1 VRSKRVVVGLAVVL
15 SLAVAGCTDDGD
27 EPGSAQSGQP
37 SPTAP
42 VKPVKLELGVWGG
55 DAEIAA
61 YQGVVDTYNTANP
74 DVKVKIRP
82 FADHDA
88 LKQALDAGEVPDVFL
103 ASRGDLQDLIDEGIN
118 QPVSDLLDERAVD
131 FGDGYSR
138 PALEAFAS
146 DRELQCMPYG
156 VSPMVVY
163 YNRALVDFDAM
174 TERDLPVPNLEEPED
189 GPPRKPAWNYA
200 MFEAAAKYSSRPR
213 RGIAGFHVQP
223 TLRGLA
229 PFVYSAGG
237 QLFDDDE
244 APTSLAF
251 SSDDTRGAL
260 EQVLPLLRNPKVDL
274 TPEQLAEKPA
284 IDWFKEGRLGM
295 IAGFRSMVPELRDT
309 PGLDFDVMPMPI
321 VDDAATVGDL
331 TGICLAKDTK
341 ETAAAADLLVD
352 LISTESVS
360 TVAQAGYLAPANI
373 PVALSDAFLQP
384 GTMPEH
390 SIVFNSSVRSMRIPP
405 LLGSYS
411 ELEAAVDGPIEQL
424 LTVELPDL
432 DALTDEID
440 EASRTV
446 LAPDEE
452 SEESSDGSDDSSE

>member
-1 VRSKRVVVGLAVVL
+1 MRSKRVVVGLAVVL

-27 EPGSAQSGQP
+27 DPGRNPSGQP
-37 SPTAP
+37 STTAP
-42 VKPVKLELGVWGG
+42 VKPAKLELGVWGG
-55 DAEIAA
+55 DAEVAA
-61 YQGVVDTYNTANP
+61 YQGVVDTYNAAHP
-74 DVKVKIRP
+74 EVKVKIDA

-88 LKQALDAGEVPDVFL
+88 LKQALDAGQVPDVFL
-103 ASRGDLQDLIDEGIN
+103 ASRGDLQDLIDDGIN
-118 QPVSDLLDERAVD
+118 QPVSDLLDERDVD

-156 VSPMVVY
+156 VSPMVIY
-163 YNRALVDFDAM
+163 YNRALVDFTRMA
-174 TERDLPVPNLEEPED
+174 ERDLPVPNLDQED
-189 GPPRKPAWNYA
+189 LSKKPAWNYA
-200 MFEAAAKYSSRPR
+200 MFEAAANFSSRPR

-237 QLFDDDE
+237 EVFDDDE

-251 SSDDTRGAL
+251 SSDDTRSAL
-260 EQVLPLLRNPKVDL
+260 EQVLPLLRDPKVDL
-274 TPEQLAEKPA
+274 SAEQLAQKPA
-284 IDWFKEGRLGM
+284 IDWFKEGKLGM
-295 IAGFRSMVPELRDT
+295 IAGFRSMVPELRAT

-321 VDDAATVGDL
+321 VDDAATVGEL

-373 PVALSDAFLQP
+373 PVALSEAFLQP
-384 GTMPEH
+384 GTMPAH

-405 LLGSYS
+405 LLGDYTA
-411 ELEAAVDGPIEQL
+411 LEAAVAAPIEQL
-424 LTVELPDL
+424 LTIELPDL

-440 EASRTV
+440 AASQTV
-446 LAPDEE
+446 LAPDDA
-452 SEESSDGSDDSSE
+452 SEESSDDSGDDSE